1 MKTYSDFTT
10 LVSADREPRKNFGT
24 LISCV
29 LPRPI
34 AFVSSIS
41 TDGVANLAPFSFFNA
56 VGASPP
62 TIIFCPGTS
71 RTGKEKDTLR
81 NVRDQGEFV
90 VNVVPHNIRDAM
102 NDTAYPFPPEVS
114 EFEAVGFTM
123 LPSRFITP
131 PRVAQSPVQMECKL
145 NQIVTIGSGPLSSN
159 ICIGEVLC
167 FHVASEDLLPD
178 ETVDVEK
185 LDLVGRLGGK
195 DYSTT
200 RDRFTLP
207 QPTAEP
213 TRRSHTE

>member
-10 LVSADREPRKNFGT
+10 LVSAEREPRKNFGT

-62 TIIFCPGTS
+62 TLIFCPGTS

-90 VNVVPHNIRDAM
+90 VNVVPHAIREEM
-102 NDTAYPFPPEVS
+102 NDTAYPFPSDVS

-123 LPSRFITP
+123 LPSRFIKP

-145 NQIVTIGSGPLSSN
+145 VQIVTIGSGPLSSN

-167 FHVASEDLLPD
+167 FHVASEDLLAD

-185 LDLVGRLGGK
+185 LDLVGRLGAK
-195 DYSTT
+195 EYSTT
-200 RDRFTLP
+200 RDRFEMG
-207 QPTAEP
+207 QPTTEP
-213 TRRSHTE
+213 TPRSHAE

>member
-10 LVSADREPRKNFGT
+10 LVSADREPRMNFGT

-41 TDGVANLAPFSFFNA
+41 TAGVANLAPFSFFNA

-62 TIIFCPGTS
+62 TVMFCPGTS
-71 RTGKEKDTLR
+71 RTGKEKDTLQ
-81 NVRDQGEFV
+81 NVREQGDFV
-90 VNVVPHNIRDAM
+90 VNVVPYSIREEM
-102 NDTAYPFPPEVS
+102 NDTAYPFPPDVS

-123 LPSRFITP
+123 LPSRFVKP
-131 PRVAQSPVQMECKL
+131 GRVAESPVQMECKL
-145 NQIVTIGSGPLSSN
+145 VQIVTIGSGSLSSN

-185 LDLVGRLGGK
+185 LDLVGRLGAK
-195 DYSTT
+195 EYSTT
-200 RDRFTLP
+200 RDRFALG
-207 QPTAEP
+207 QPTAQP
-213 TRRSHTE
+213 TPRSHAE